1 MCQHELATELDD
13 VLPVRPGN
21 GIQPSL
27 NTTGVESA
35 CRPTQCVGVSAAQPA
50 DGDGR
55 KCASRCPS
63 TDKAKVCVV
72 RRTGTWHPLVVYDA
86 AGDGWQSR
94 AIVATGIRDEN
105 IVPAKSQIID
115 PGGIGNP
122 GPRRPG
128 HPSVYLEGRRP
139 VRLSGSER
147 RHGEAVAIEKLST
160 QIMVRAQVV
169 IQSAHAV
176 VRFTKSG
183 EVDRKGGAVGVVAE
197 QTLVWCA
204 GDRRPENAT
213 CQVQHHWIRR
223 HPMVP

>member
-1 MCQHELATELDD
+1 MGQHEFATELDD
-13 VLPVRPGN
+13 VLPVRPRN

-27 NTTGVESA
+27 DTAGVESA
-35 CRPTQCVGVSAAQPA
+35 CRPAQCVAVSAAQPA

-55 KCASRCPS
+55 KCASRGPS
-63 TDKAKVCVV
+63 ADEAEVCVI
-72 RRTGTWHPLVVYDA
+72 RRPRTWHPLVVYDA

-105 IVPAKSQIID
+105 IVPAKSEIID

-160 QIMVRAQVV
+160 QVMVCAQVV
-169 IQSAHAV
+169 IQPAHAV
-176 VRFTKSG
+176 VRFTKG
-183 EVDRKGGAVGVVAE
+183 EEVNRKRGAVCVVAE

-204 GDRRPENAT
+204 
-213 CQVQHHWIRR
+213 
-223 HPMVP
+223 